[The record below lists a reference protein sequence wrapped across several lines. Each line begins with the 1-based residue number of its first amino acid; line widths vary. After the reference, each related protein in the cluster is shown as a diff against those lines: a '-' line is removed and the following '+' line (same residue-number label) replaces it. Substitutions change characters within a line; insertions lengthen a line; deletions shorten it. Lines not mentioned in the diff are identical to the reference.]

1 MTSKTKMKMKKF
13 INLQKQERKVEPMN
27 EKETKYIQELL
38 QRINNEN
45 ISPNSRG
52 SLRPQHI

>member
-1 MTSKTKMKMKKF
+1 MTQKSKLKLKKF
-13 INLQKQERKVEPMN
+13 INLQKQERTVEPMN

-38 QRINNEN
+38 KRINHDN
-45 ISPNSRG
+45 ISRTASG